1 MSNLYWL
8 TDAQMARLKPF
19 FPKSH
24 GKPRVDDRRDVSQ
37 GTPHGIE
44 PAGQKG
50 GRARQI
56 GRTKGGMN
64 TKLHAVADAK
74 GRPIGFFMSAGQVSD
89 YIGAAALLGR
99 HSHLQRRLRYR
110 RKTCH
115 RSVSATSGPL
125 FWVYLRPNF
134 HLPAATSPTC
144 HSSCHDR
151 ARSVGLCFRSLSRTE
166 GLLPSNSGA
175 IQSTIRLMRVWPR

>member
-50 GRARQI
+50 GASTPDRA
-56 GRTKGGMN
+56 N
-64 TKLHAVADAK
+64 
-74 GRPIGFFMSAGQVSD
+74 
-89 YIGAAALLGR
+89 
-99 HSHLQRRLRYR
+99 QRRHEHQVAR
-110 RKTCH
+110 RC
-115 RSVSATSGPL
+115 
-125 FWVYLRPNF
+125 
-134 HLPAATSPTC
+134 
-144 HSSCHDR
+144 
-151 ARSVGLCFRSLSRTE
+151 
-166 GLLPSNSGA
+166 
-175 IQSTIRLMRVWPR
+175 